1 MIKDTSA
8 ARYSLAIAVTIF
20 ALLLRRVLTPI
31 MGAENPYHTVWL
43 AVVFA
48 AWLCGFGPSIVAMS
62 LSAVGVWF
70 WLLRPPHSFRYH
82 DRTQVF
88 GLLGF
93 LLLSSVIIAFG
104 ESNRRR
110 GVVQARMAAI
120 VESSDDAIV
129 SKTLAGIITSWN
141 KGAERVFGYT
151 PSEAIGQ
158 HISLVIPLD
167 RWQEEEVILE
177 SVRRGLRVDHFET
190 FRIRK
195 DGKIIDTSLTVS
207 PVRDLSG
214 RVIGASKVARDITDQ
229 KRAQEVLMEREIS
242 VRLLRLQDE
251 ERRRI
256 ARELHDGV
264 GQLVVAIA
272 MNASILESEKSALS
286 PLAAKALDDNSKL
299 IQQASKDVR
308 TVSYLL
314 HPPLLD
320 EIGLASALQW
330 YLDGFAERSKMV
342 AKLEVTPE
350 IKRLA
355 PDHELCLFRVAQEC
369 LTNIHRHSGS
379 SAVHLKLTQEMGV
392 AKLTVADEGTGINPD
407 IYSKV
412 QSGRGVGM
420 GLRGMR
426 ERLRSLGGTLEI
438 ESSENGTSVVAS
450 LPTE

>member
-1 MIKDTSA
+1 MIKATSA

-20 ALLLRRVLTPI
+20 ALLLRWAMTPI

-48 AWLCGFGPSIVAMS
+48 AWLCGFGPSIVAMC

-70 WLLRPPHSFRYH
+70 WLLRPLHSFRYH
-82 DRTQVF
+82 DQTQVF

-93 LLLSSVIIAFG
+93 LLLSGVIIAFG
-104 ESNRRR
+104 ESNRR
-110 GVVQARMAAI
+110 GAVVQAMMAAI

-129 SKTLAGIITSWN
+129 SKTLDGVITSWN
-141 KGAERVFGYT
+141 KGAEKVFGYT

-158 HISLVIPLD
+158 HISLVIPPDRRREEEGILD
-167 RWQEEEVILE
+167 R
-177 SVRRGLRVDHFET
+177 VRQGLRVEHFET
-190 FRIRK
+190 ARVRK
-195 DGKIIDTSLTVS
+195 DGKIIDISLTVS
-207 PVRDLSG
+207 PVRDATG
-214 RVIGASKVARDITDQ
+214 QVMGASKVAMDITAKKQ
-229 KRAQEVLMEREIS
+229 AQEVLMEREIS
-242 VRLLRLQDE
+242 VRLLRLQDQ

-264 GQLVVAIA
+264 GQLIVAIA

-286 PLAAKALDDNSKL
+286 PRAAEALEDNAKL
-299 IQQASKDVR
+299 IQQASKDIR

-320 EIGLASALQW
+320 EVGLASALQW

-350 IKRLA
+350 MKRLS

-392 AKLTVADEGTGINPD
+392 VKLTVADEGIGINPD

-412 QSGRGVGM
+412 QSGEGVGL

-438 ESSENGTSVVAS
+438 ESSEKGTGVIAS
-450 LPTE
+450 LPIE